1 MITAQQVGA
10 IKLNIKK
17 LATLRKV
24 DEDTIKGHLCIKE
37 VGELTLKQAEEVLK
51 KSTKWVWK
59 GARNEKEARV
69 KAIEYITPDRY
80 PGYKVIKVQGDI
92 AVCERANA

>member
-1 MITAQQVGA
+1 MLDKNQS
-10 IKLNIKK
+10 
-17 LATLRKV
+17 KV
-24 DEDTIKGHLCIKE
+24 
-37 VGELTLKQAEEVLK
+37 VLP
-51 KSTKWVWK
+51 KWAWK